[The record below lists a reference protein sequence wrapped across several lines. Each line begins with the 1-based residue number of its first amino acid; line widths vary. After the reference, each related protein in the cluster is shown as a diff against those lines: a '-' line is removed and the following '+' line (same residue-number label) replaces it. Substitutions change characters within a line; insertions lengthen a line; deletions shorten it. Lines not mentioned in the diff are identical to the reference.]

1 MTRRSYSRLLGLS
14 VGAACL
20 VWSGL
25 NGSPAKG
32 TEAQMRPA
40 MLDSTIKVG
49 IVDLNRAF
57 RESKSVSAAKAK
69 LIQDRK
75 NKLQILKA
83 RREEI
88 KELGKEIQ
96 NQRALLSEVV
106 RRQKEG
112 EFRQKLRTLERLR
125 NDSEQEL
132 NRRYLSIN
140 RFFLA
145 DAKKVIGSLG
155 RDAGYTIII
164 SVDNDLV
171 LYGAKSVDVTDQ
183 LIQLM
188 NNNQ

>member
-1 MTRRSYSRLLGLS
+1 MTRRYWSLVVLS
-14 VGAACL
+14 AGAACL
-20 VWSGL
+20 VWLGL
-25 NGSPAKG
+25 NGSPANG
-32 TEAQMRPA
+32 AEAQMQPA

-49 IVDLNRAF
+49 IVDLTRAF
-57 RESKSVSAAKAK
+57 RESKSVSAAKAE

-88 KELGKEIQ
+88 KELGKGIQ

-112 EFRQKLRTLERLR
+112 EFRQKLRTLKRLR

-140 RFFLA
+140 LFFHA
-145 DAKKVIGSLG
+145 DAKKAIGSLG

>member
-1 MTRRSYSRLLGLS
+1 MTRRYLS
-14 VGAACL
+14 LVVLSAGAACL
-20 VWSGL
+20 VWLGL

-32 TEAQMRPA
+32 AEAQMRPA

-57 RESKSVSAAKAK
+57 KESKSVSAAKAE

-112 EFRQKLRTLERLR
+112 ELDRSCGHW
-125 NDSEQEL
+125 NGSETTP
-132 NRRYLSIN
+132 NRSSTAGTSPSID
-140 RFFLA
+140 FF
-145 DAKKVIGSLG
+145 SPTP
-155 RDAGYTIII
+155 RR
-164 SVDNDLV
+164 
-171 LYGAKSVDVTDQ
+171 
-183 LIQLM
+183 
-188 NNNQ
+188 